1 MAFRFHFDQ
10 GLEMAA
16 RLHLFAPQSV
26 LVRRETAKAK
36 TDYLVVCFRPA
47 PRSLPGIDL
56 SYFAVFDP
64 CRSRVASVIDRLF
77 RLRRTAVLAAASVA
91 AVPGPVVAAAV
102 VLVVSPARV
111 AVVSFDLVRLNRT
124 SDSAFLAC
132 SYLAVVEEVRIAA
145 PVVSCFLIPRS
156 FSLHNRNSLSP
167 RCSAVRA

>member
-1 MAFRFHFDQ
+1 
-10 GLEMAA
+10 MAA

-36 TDYLVVCFRPA
+36 TDYLVVVLRPA
-47 PRSLPGIDL
+47 PRSLPGIDR

-77 RLRRTAVLAAASVA
+77 RLRRTAVLAAAA
-91 AVPGPVVAAAV
+91 AAAAAAADSGPVVAAAAV

-111 AVVSFDLVRLNRT
+111 AVVVFGLVRLNRT

-167 RCSAVRA
+167 LCSAVRA